1 MFMDAHL
8 GSSDP
13 WDMEADIVRKPK
25 LPPKPLD
32 GPTAPIAQLQQPI
45 DVSETWDSLRLLP
58 VAPAVLERN
67 LVITAGRRN
76 PAHGAFDVLR
86 TKLVQ
91 AMADRGWRRLGIT
104 SPTKG
109 CGKSFVAV
117 NLAVTLSRY
126 DNYRTVLL
134 DMDLR
139 LSSLAHKLGISNP
152 GFMADFLTGQVA
164 ANDLFYR
171 VGPNPLR
178 IGPSLAIGL
187 NGRPE
192 PFAAELFQNS
202 KTAEALKR
210 MEAMLAPQMVLFD
223 LPPALAQDDVLSLK
237 PHLDCILMVAGGGI
251 TTTRDLQTASR
262 RLGDGLPI
270 LGVVL
275 NKAEG
280 NVIMD
285 YTY

>member
-1 MFMDAHL
+1 
-8 GSSDP
+8 
-13 WDMEADIVRKPK
+13 MEADIVRKPK
-25 LPPKPLD
+25 QPLKPQV
-32 GPTAPIAQLQQPI
+32 GPTAPIPQPQHAI
-45 DVSETWDSLRLLP
+45 DTVADTWDSLRLLP

-91 AMADRGWRRLGIT
+91 AMAERGWRRLGIT

-126 DNYRTVLL
+126 DSYRTVLL

-139 LSSLAHKLGISNP
+139 LSSLAHKLGIPNP
-152 GFMADFLTGQVA
+152 GLMADFLTGQVA
-164 ANDLFYR
+164 ANDFFYR

-192 PFAAELFQNS
+192 PFAAELFYDS

-251 TTTRDLQTASR
+251 TTTRDLQAASR
-262 RLGDGLPI
+262 RLGDDLPL